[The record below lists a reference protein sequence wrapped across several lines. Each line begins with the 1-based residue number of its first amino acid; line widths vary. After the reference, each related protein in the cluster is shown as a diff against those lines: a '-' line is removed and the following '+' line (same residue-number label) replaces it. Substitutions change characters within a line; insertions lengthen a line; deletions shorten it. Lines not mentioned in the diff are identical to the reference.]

1 MLQLLWGKAGAA
13 ELTSKTERECITDRA
28 LCSVIVPMYN
38 EEQVIDETCARL
50 RSVMDAAG
58 VDYEILLVNDGSHD
72 KTAEIA
78 TQICKADTRFRLIS
92 FSRNFGHQIAIT
104 AGMDY
109 AQGDAIVVIDA
120 DLQDPPAVIPQMLE
134 KWREGY
140 EVVYGRRIGREGE
153 SAFKKMTSALFYR
166 FLHGM
171 TEVSIPVDVGDFRLI
186 DRKVC
191 KALKLVN
198 ERSRYVRGL
207 ISWLGFRSASVDFVR
222 EKRFAG
228 ETKYPFRKMVRFA
241 LDAITSFSYKP
252 LKIAAYI
259 GFLLSFACFI
269 YMLIV
274 IWQRIFTDT
283 VIAGWAS
290 SIAVSLFFNG
300 IILMILGIV
309 GEYIGRIYDEVKGR
323 PLYIVCRTENV
334 DAKEQDKL
342 YNR

>member
-1 MLQLLWGKAGAA
+1 MTGLADKTDLIDKANGAD
-13 ELTSKTERECITDRA
+13 KTECADKT
-28 LCSVIVPMYN
+28 LCSVVVPMYN
-38 EEQVIDETCARL
+38 EEEVINETCTRL
-50 RSVMDAAG
+50 RDALDTAG
-58 VDYEILLVNDGSHD
+58 IEYEILLVNDGSRD
-72 KTAEIA
+72 RTAEIA
-78 TQICKADTRFRLIS
+78 SQICQSDPRFRLIS

-109 AQGDAIVVIDA
+109 ALGDAIVVIDA
-120 DLQDPPAVIPQMLE
+120 DLQDPPAVIPQMLD

-153 SAFKKMTSALFYR
+153 SAFKKLTAALFYR
-166 FLHGM
+166 FLRGM

-191 KALKLVN
+191 EALKLVN
-198 ERSRYVRGL
+198 ERSRYIRGL
-207 ISWLGFRSASVDFVR
+207 ISWLGFRSTSVEYIR

-228 ETKYPFRKMVRFA
+228 ETKYPLRKMVRFA

-259 GFLLSFACFI
+259 GFLLSFASFI
-269 YMLIV
+269 YLLVV

-323 PLYIVCRTENV
+323 PLYIVCRTENIDV
-334 DAKEQDKL
+334 TDHNKL